1 MKYMAQ
7 VKKELGTG
15 SPLALSVLE
24 LLDEEPMHPYEMATR
39 MRVRHHDEFIRLNFG
54 TLYHTV
60 EMLERHGW
68 IEPVEREK
76 EGRRPERTIYRLT
89 DAGRDVL
96 TRTISDLLK
105 RPQKE
110 YPQFAAGL
118 MFMHHLRAADAAA
131 HLKERAEAIDAVI
144 AKFETVLNDL
154 LREGVTRLALIE
166 VEHKIAMLD
175 AERRWVRAVQEE
187 IASGRLEWRAGMGAG
202 HEALRRR
209 HGSSAN

>member
-1 MKYMAQ
+1 MSQ
-7 VKKELGTG
+7 VEKEIGAG

-24 LLDEEPMHPYEMATR
+24 LLDEEAMHPYEMATR

-60 EMLERHGW
+60 EVLERNGW

-118 MFMHHLRAADAAA
+118 MFMHHLKAADAAA
-131 HLKERAEAIDAVI
+131 HLKERAEAIDLVLD
-144 AKFETVLNDL
+144 KCETVLNDL
-154 LREGVTRLALIE
+154 LRAGVTRLALIE

-175 AERRWVRAVQEE
+175 AERRWVRSIQDE
-187 IASGRLEWRAGMGAG
+187 ITSGRLEWRAGMGAG
-202 HEALRRR
+202 HEVLRRR

>member
-1 MKYMAQ
+1 MKYMSQ
-7 VKKELGTG
+7 VEKELAVG

-39 MRVRHHDEFIRLNFG
+39 MRIRHHDEFIRLNFG

-60 EMLERHGW
+60 EVLERNGW

-76 EGRRPERTIYRLT
+76 EGRRPERTIYRLS

-131 HLKERAEAIDAVI
+131 HLKERAEAIDVVVD
-144 AKFETVLNDL
+144 KFQTVLNEL

-175 AERRWVRAVQEE
+175 AERRWVRKLEAE
-187 IASGRLEWRAGMGAG
+187 INSGRLEWKVGMPSGTDV
-202 HEALRRR
+202 LRRR
-209 HGSSAN
+209 HGSSAH

>member
-1 MKYMAQ
+1 MKYMSQ
-7 VKKELGTG
+7 VEKDLAVG

-60 EMLERHGW
+60 EVLERNGW

-76 EGRRPERTIYRLT
+76 DGRRPERTIYRLT
-89 DAGRDVL
+89 DAGREVL

-118 MFMHHLRAADAAA
+118 MFMHHLKAADAAA
-131 HLKERAEAIDAVI
+131 HLKERAEAIDVVVE
-144 AKFETVLNDL
+144 KFQTVLNEL

-175 AERRWVRAVQEE
+175 AERRWVRAVRDE
-187 IASGRLEWRAGMGAG
+187 IESGRLEWRAGMGSG
-202 HEALRRR
+202 HEVLRRR